1 MGTSIENKDLLKFAL
16 DEARGENH
24 KLRLE
29 NIELKDSNHE
39 LSMKLDNQQAQIELL
54 QQNLF
59 EKLPGYQDCWG
70 DLETLT
76 HDELKERTKLIHS
89 WVKLHQFGVNQAN
102 KIKNDTIDDIRFMAG
117 WVVLPAI
124 HHQDIWQEEMDRLK
138 TFERKYGINR

>member
-1 MGTSIENKDLLKFAL
+1 MEDQGLLKFSL
-16 DEARGENH
+16 DVAYADNH

-29 NIELKDSNHE
+29 NAELKDSNHE

-76 HDELKERTKLIHS
+76 HGELKDRAKLIHS

-102 KIKNDTIDDIRFMAG
+102 RIKSDTIDDIRFMAR
-117 WVVLPAI
+117 WVVLPAP
-124 HHQDIWQEEMDRLK
+124 HYQDIWKEEMDRLK
-138 TFERKYGINR
+138 TFERKYGIKR